1 MRNVQQTS
9 IYLIQRFNDVSKR
22 ESSNYISIEN
32 KVSFIQTNLFE
43 LFSMENVQDNME
55 HAYEHAPEFFGNV
68 VMLYIVRNR

>member
-9 IYLIQRFNDVSKR
+9 IYLILRFNDVSKR
-22 ESSNYISIEN
+22 ELSGHIFIEN
-32 KVSFIQTNLFE
+32 TISFIRI
-43 LFSMENVQDNME
+43 FSMENVQDNME